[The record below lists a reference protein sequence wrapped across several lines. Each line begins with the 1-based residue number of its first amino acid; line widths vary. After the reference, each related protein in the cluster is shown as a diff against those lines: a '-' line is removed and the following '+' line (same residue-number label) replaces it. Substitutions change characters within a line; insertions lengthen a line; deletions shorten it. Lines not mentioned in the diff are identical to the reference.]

1 MSVFQAA
8 IKKEEKMRMKVRLFF
23 LLVLILPFMFAVS
36 CAKQVVGTETAPEPT
51 PTAQA
56 PTQTD
61 AEKRAAEE
69 AAREAQLREER
80 LRAEA
85 AAKGARDRFVNENV
99 QFEFD
104 SAALTADAQ
113 RILNEKAAYL
123 RANPNLKATIEGH
136 CDERGTAAYNLA
148 LGERRADS
156 ARTFLVNLGI
166 EAGRLQI
173 ISYGEE
179 RPLDTGRNEEAWAKN
194 RRAQFVVN

>member
-1 MSVFQAA
+1 
-8 IKKEEKMRMKVRLFF
+8 MRMKVRLLF

-36 CAKQVVGTETAPEPT
+36 CAKQVVGTETAEPT
-51 PTAQA
+51 PTAQT

-85 AAKGARDRFVNENV
+85 AAKSGRDRFVNENV

-104 SAALTADAQ
+104 SAALTAAAQ
-113 RILNEKAAYL
+113 RILNEKAAYM

-156 ARTFLVNLGI
+156 ARTFLINLGI

-179 RPLDTGRNEEAWAKN
+179 RPLDTGRNEEAWARN